1 MGTDRSDGCLPEWLP
16 ALLQLASPALPTGAF
31 SYSQGLE
38 TACEVGL
45 VSDEDGA
52 RAWIDTQWRQ
62 SFAVRELPAVKAAY
76 RAVVARDAHALR
88 EADHAFVASRD
99 SAEARAETRQV
110 GAALLRW
117 LSTLYPSSTE
127 AGLAVA
133 CGSRLAA
140 PSGYALCCAVQGLP
154 ERAAV
159 FGWGFAW
166 LENQVQAAVKLVP
179 LGQTSPDSAC
189 RSNLACPVVRSGA
202 RRRLELLLR
211 LHRSWRCAMSAS
223 TRVCSARDPSG
234 QADSSPFCRTRT

>member
-179 LGQTSPDSAC
+179 LGQTSGQRMQIALRARLSDPVPDEGWSFAPVASIMAMRHERQYTRLF
-189 RSNLACPVVRSGA
+189 RS
-202 RRRLELLLR
+202 
-211 LHRSWRCAMSAS
+211 
-223 TRVCSARDPSG
+223 
-234 QADSSPFCRTRT
+234 